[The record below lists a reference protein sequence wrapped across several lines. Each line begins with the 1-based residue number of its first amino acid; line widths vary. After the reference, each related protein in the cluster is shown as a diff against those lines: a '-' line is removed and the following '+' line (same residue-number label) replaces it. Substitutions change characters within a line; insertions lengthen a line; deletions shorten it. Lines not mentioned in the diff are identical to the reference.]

1 MDRNDP
7 MIALLLTMFD
17 TRLPD
22 SSEAARRRHPR
33 RFRLTGFFGRRPA
46 KRLAATPAAC

>member
-17 TRLPD
+17 TRRPD

-46 KRLAATPAAC
+46 TRFVATPAAC

>member
-17 TRLPD
+17 IRRPD
-22 SSEAARRRHPR
+22 STERARRRHPR
-33 RFRLTGFFGRRPA
+33 RFRLTGVLARRPA
-46 KRLAATPAAC
+46 RRFDAAPAAC